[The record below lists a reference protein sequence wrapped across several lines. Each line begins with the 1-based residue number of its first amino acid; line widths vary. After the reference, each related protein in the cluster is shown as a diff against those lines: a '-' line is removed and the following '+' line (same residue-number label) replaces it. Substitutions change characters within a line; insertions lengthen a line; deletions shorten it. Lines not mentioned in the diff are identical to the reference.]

1 MIIIRKG
8 GRDGVKGGKR
18 KGRLKGRKEG
28 EKDSELETLGEV
40 IVCIFF
46 NWLKAGQG
54 KD

>member
-1 MIIIRKG
+1 M
-8 GRDGVKGGKR
+8 KGGKR

-40 IVCIFF
+40 IIVCILF